1 MAARPLRTEIAAV
14 LLAGLATAAA
24 AAPEPSDL
32 RDLRVGMPVAE
43 IAPNGYADLVCRD
56 GPPRKLATW
65 GEWRSC
71 PADAAGH
78 HAIGFAYADGTT
90 RNGTRVGGH
99 PALLTLL
106 VGEDARVDGLVIETD
121 DGVPLYLRKK
131 GHLLG
136 LQARSHWGAE
146 GWTCAEQK
154 AAGDESPLGDTF
166 VKEECRKQLPDR
178 TVTVRR
184 ELFHH
189 AGRDPRAFVSRTR
202 ITVAALR

>member
-1 MAARPLRTEIAAV
+1 MALRLRTEFAAL
-14 LLAGLATAAA
+14 LLAGLTCGAA
-24 AAPEPSDL
+24 AAPEGADL
-32 RDLRVGMPVAE
+32 RDIRVGMRVDE
-43 IAPNGYADLVCRD
+43 IAPDGYADLICRD
-56 GPPRKLATW
+56 GPPRKLSGW
-65 GEWRSC
+65 GEWGAC
-71 PADAAGH
+71 PADAAGR
-78 HAIGFAYADGTT
+78 HAIGFSYAEGTT

-106 VGEDARVDGLVIETD
+106 VGGDARVAGLVIETD

-136 LQARSHWGAE
+136 MQARSHWGDE
-146 GWTCAEQK
+146 GWTCREDK
-154 AAGDESPLGDTF
+154 AQGDETPLGDTF
-166 VKEECRKQLPDR
+166 VKEECRKSLPDR

-202 ITVAALR
+202 ITVAAVR